1 MVIYYM
7 GWLIRGLK
15 TFDYEG
21 ETLICCYMKL
31 NRQEVFRGAFEVIFA
46 ENEPFL
52 RYLHL

>member
-15 TFDYEG
+15 SFDYEV
-21 ETLICCYMKL
+21 ETLICCYMKS
-31 NRQEVFRGAFEVIFA
+31 NRPGVFGGVFEVIFA